1 MKRADLRLGGICH
14 GNKGMRPCRKGAGLP
29 FWVRMAGNGCLLFV
43 MLVAGMG
50 MAGCSEEQE
59 GIVGELT
66 PIGDSE
72 ALFRDGITFSF
83 IGGEETL
90 AFTTNS
96 SWEAAV
102 VQTEDAADTW
112 CWLSRG
118 SGEAG
123 EVNLTV
129 RAEENGGAERTA
141 SIVVSMGEVER
152 VIPVKQTGN
161 GTVVLHVEQAGELP
175 SLIGEEMKYRVQDLT
190 LSGELNGTD
199 IRFIREMA
207 GTDSTHCALKVLD
220 LTDARLVEGGEPYY
234 TNARGVDYTTK
245 NDTISDYLL
254 RNCIS
259 LKEVRLPKTVRA
271 VGNFAFFNCDGIVSL
286 DIPEGVTKI
295 GNRAFGLCD
304 SLVSVKMTN
313 NVTSINEA
321 FYKCGRLT
329 SVELSEKLT
338 WISSN
343 LFYECKSLASIVIPE
358 GVTTIDWQ
366 AFYGCESLTSIVLPK
381 SINSISDAA
390 FYGCSG
396 LVSVEIPE
404 SVTSVGNIAFYGC
417 INLESI
423 VLPARM
429 NWIGH
434 RAFYR
439 CKRLKSIVL
448 PEGIT
453 SIGEATFGKC
463 FDLTSVV
470 IPRSV
475 TSVGR
480 SAFQN
485 CSSLTSIVIPEGV
498 ERIEDETFR
507 FCESLNS
514 VVLPEGI
521 ESIGSSAFS
530 QCSSLASIEI
540 PEGVTSIE
548 YAVFVGC
555 SSLTSIE
562 IPENITSIGNYA
574 FSACSSL
581 QEMHLKPTVPPVV
594 EGGAYSSIWH
604 CTLYVPQG
612 SLVAYRQAA
621 FWNGFKE
628 IIEE

>member
-29 FWVRMAGNGCLLFV
+29 FWVRMAGNGCLLLV

-234 TNARGVDYTTK
+234 TDEWDDYTTE
-245 NDTISDYLL
+245 NDIITDYLFYG
-254 RNCIS
+254 C
-259 LKEVRLPKTVRA
+259 
-271 VGNFAFFNCDGIVSL
+271 C
-286 DIPEGVTKI
+286 
-295 GNRAFGLCD
+295 
-304 SLVSVKMTN
+304 SLVSIEIPESVTN
-313 NVTSINEA
+313 IG
-321 FYKCGRLT
+321 GRA
-329 SVELSEKLT
+329 
-338 WISSN
+338 
-343 LFYECKSLASIVIPE
+343 FYECSSLASIELPKGVMSIGVAAFVDCSSLASIVIPE
-358 GVTTIDWQ
+358 
-366 AFYGCESLTSIVLPK
+366 
-381 SINSISDAA
+381 
-390 FYGCSG
+390 
-396 LVSVEIPE
+396 
-404 SVTSVGNIAFYGC
+404 SVTS
-417 INLESI
+417 
-423 VLPARM
+423 
-429 NWIGH
+429 IG
-434 RAFYR
+434 
-439 CKRLKSIVL
+439 
-448 PEGIT
+448 
-453 SIGEATFGKC
+453 
-463 FDLTSVV
+463 
-470 IPRSV
+470 RSV
-475 TSVGR
+475 FLG
-480 SAFQN
+480 
-485 CSSLTSIVIPEGV
+485 
-498 ERIEDETFR
+498 
-507 FCESLNS
+507 
-514 VVLPEGI
+514 
-521 ESIGSSAFS
+521 
-530 QCSSLASIEI
+530 CSSLASIEI
-540 PEGVTSIE
+540 PGSITSIGGWAFSGCSSLTSIEIPKGVTSIEEVTFYNCSSLVSIELPEGVTSIGMQAFHKCSSLTSIE
-548 YAVFVGC
+548 IPESVTSIGEWAFSGC

-562 IPENITSIGNYA
+562 IPEGVTSIGESTFLNCLKLSSIKISGNVTSIGEQA
-574 FSACSSL
+574 FFGCGSLVSIEIPENVTAIGEQAFYGCSSL

-621 FWNGFKE
+621 FWSWFKE